1 MAEDGSH
8 NDDGEGDGG
17 DDEQT
22 VLMVVMVTVKMMRV
36 ISATDA
42 G

>member
-1 MAEDGSH
+1 MMA
-8 NDDGEGDGG
+8 GEGDGG
-17 DDEQT
+17 DDKQT